1 MGSQNLFK
9 EKIFHLFWKIL
20 KVYFNVILTWNRVQ
34 FYEEYFVLLQIMV
47 IVIEDWMSVLLR
59 ALCDR
64 EFI

>member
-1 MGSQNLFK
+1 MGFQNLFK
-9 EKIFHLFWKIL
+9 EKNLHLFWKIL
-20 KVYFNVILTWNRVQ
+20 KVYFNVILTWDRVQ
-34 FYEEYFVLLQIMV
+34 FYDEYFVLLQIMV